1 MVGLPHVTGK
11 RGNGKGKVSGYLYGF
26 GNEIGKFGNDFGIG
40 NVKGI
45 KKEIYF
51 EAWE

>member
-1 MVGLPHVTGK
+1 MGREMFLVIE
-11 RGNGKGKVSGYLYGF
+11 YGF
-26 GNEIGKFGNDFGIG
+26 GNEIGKFGNDCGIG
-40 NVKGI
+40 NAKGI